1 MTAVPREPVI
11 DVRDVFRIYRAEER
25 ESVALQGLT
34 LSVAPG
40 EVVVVLGPS
49 GSGKSTLLRLLAGF
63 DRPTAGVARVLGLEP
78 GRLSARAAA
87 AYRARSLGMVDQH
100 YARALSPDLTCRATV
115 ELQLAL
121 LGTSPAEC
129 RRRAE
134 GMLEWAGLLDR
145 ADDLPAA
152 LSGGEQQRVAVCAA
166 IAHGPAL
173 LLADEPAGELDAVNA
188 ERLYRTLGELVR
200 QSGATALVVSHD
212 RASLDIADR
221 VVHIRDG
228 RLSQETLGG
237 ADALVVARGGW
248 VRLPE
253 AMLSEAGVDSHV
265 QATSGPEGIVLFAAG
280 PARPVPIR
288 PEVAERPG
296 AAPGQSEPVATLRG
310 VSVAYGQGR
319 TLRVV
324 LDRMDATFGSGRLTA
339 VTGRSGSGKSTLLD
353 LLAGLQHPDTGAV
366 EVAGID
372 LGPLSRGDL
381 AAFRRDHVALVRQEP
396 GLVPFLTATENV
408 ALSLTV
414 RGMGSAEAGG
424 HARAWLERVGLERRL
439 DERAGALSAGER
451 QRVAVARA
459 LAAGPRLL
467 LADEPTAR
475 LDEDNARGVA
485 ELLVRAA
492 HDHGTAVICA
502 THDLAV
508 SERADDEL
516 ALEAQGASSYG
527 KSVSTSAPSP
537 VTRTMSSSRQPPY
550 PWR

>member
-1 MTAVPREPVI
+1 VTAREPVI
-11 DVRDVFRIYRAEER
+11 DVRDVFRIYGTGER

-34 LSVAPG
+34 LSVAAG
-40 EVVVVLGPS
+40 ELVVVLGPS

-78 GRLSARAAA
+78 GRLSPRSAA

-100 YARALSPDLTCRATV
+100 YARALSPDLTCRSTV

-121 LGTSPAEC
+121 LGIAPDER

-134 GMLEWAGLLDR
+134 DMLQWAGLRDR
-145 ADDLPAA
+145 ADDLPSA

-173 LLADEPAGELDAVNA
+173 LLADEPAGELDATNA
-188 ERLYRTLGELVR
+188 EHLYRTLGELVR
-200 QSGATALVVSHD
+200 QTGATALIVSHD
-212 RASLDIADR
+212 RASLDVADR

-237 ADALVVARGGW
+237 TDALVVARGGW

-253 AMLSEAGVDSHV
+253 AMLAEAGVDSHV
-265 QATSGPEGIVLFAAG
+265 EAAAGPEGIILSPAG

-288 PEVAERPG
+288 PEVAAVRHP
-296 AAPGQSEPVATLRG
+296 APGPSEAAALVRG
-310 VSVAYGQGR
+310 VSVAYGEGR
-319 TLRVV
+319 ALRVV
-324 LDRMDATFGSGRLTA
+324 LEGMDASFAAARLTA

-353 LLAGLQHPDTGAV
+353 LLAGLQSPDAGTV
-366 EVAGID
+366 EVAGIE
-372 LGPLSRGDL
+372 LGPLSRAER
-381 AAFRRDHVALVRQEP
+381 AAFRREHVALVRQEP
-396 GLVPFLTATENV
+396 GLVPFLSATENV

-414 RGMGSAEAGG
+414 RGIGVTEATGQ
-424 HARAWLERVGLERRL
+424 ARAWLERVGLERRL
-439 DERAGALSAGER
+439 DERASALSAGER

-475 LDEDNARGVA
+475 LDEDNARAVA
-485 ELLVRAA
+485 DLFVRAA
-492 HDHGTAVICA
+492 HDHGTAVVCA
-502 THDLAV
+502 THDAAV
-508 SERADDEL
+508 SERADAEL
-516 ALEAQGASSYG
+516 ALEHQGESSYG
-527 KSVSTSAPSP
+527 KSVSTSAPSS
-537 VTRTMSSSRQPPY
+537 VTSTMSSSRQPPY
-550 PWR
+550 PRR